1 MEAECGDGKV
11 HGRDQVRY
19 LLDTSTLVD
28 IFRGDREA
36 LFKLDM
42 TPIQDV
48 FTSSLVIAE
57 IVAGMQGGKKKNSP
71 TYKLSESF
79 VNYANIE
86 VFDTAAAKQAGYLLS
101 VLAKSGKPIGQ
112 IDTLIA
118 AHALSLD
125 AVLVTANTKH
135 FARVPDLKVEN
146 WSKRSKNNS

>member
-1 MEAECGDGKV
+1 M
-11 HGRDQVRY
+11 RY

-28 IFRGDREA
+28 IFRGDKEA

-48 FTSSLVIAE
+48 LTSTLVIAE
-57 IVAGMQGGKKKNSP
+57 IVAGMQGGRKSSP
-71 TYKLSESF
+71 SYKLSESF
-79 VNYANIE
+79 VNYVNIE
-86 VFDTAAAKQAGYLLS
+86 VFDKAAAKQAGYLLS

-135 FARVPDLKVEN
+135 FARVPGLKVEN
-146 WSKRSKNNS
+146 WSRGAKN

>member
-1 MEAECGDGKV
+1 M
-11 HGRDQVRY
+11 RY

-28 IFRGDREA
+28 IFRGDKEA

-48 FTSSLVIAE
+48 LTSTLVISE
-57 IVAGMQGGKKKNSP
+57 IVAGMQAGRKSSP
-71 TYKLSESF
+71 SYKLSESF
-79 VNYANIE
+79 VNYVNIE
-86 VFDTAAAKQAGYLLS
+86 VFDKAAAKRAGYLLS

-135 FARVPDLKVEN
+135 FARVPGLKVEN
-146 WSKRSKNNS
+146 WSRGAKN

>member
-1 MEAECGDGKV
+1 M
-11 HGRDQVRY
+11 RY

-28 IFRGDREA
+28 IFRGDKEA

-48 FTSSLVIAE
+48 LTSTLVIAE
-57 IVAGMQGGKKKNSP
+57 IVAGMQGGRKSSP
-71 TYKLSESF
+71 SYKLSESF
-79 VNYANIE
+79 VNYVNIE
-86 VFDTAAAKQAGYLLS
+86 VFDKAAAKQAGYLLS

-135 FARVPDLKVEN
+135 FARVPGLKVEN
-146 WSKRSKNNS
+146 WSKRAKN

>member
-1 MEAECGDGKV
+1 M
-11 HGRDQVRY
+11 RY

-28 IFRGDREA
+28 IFRGDKEA

-48 FTSSLVIAE
+48 LTSTLVIAE
-57 IVAGMQGGKKKNSP
+57 IVAGMQAGRKSSP
-71 TYKLSESF
+71 SYKLSESF
-79 VNYANIE
+79 VNYVNIE
-86 VFDTAAAKQAGYLLS
+86 VFDKAAAKQAGYLLS

-118 AHALSLD
+118 AHALALD

-135 FARVPDLKVEN
+135 FARVPGLKVEN
-146 WSKRSKNNS
+146 WSRGAKN